1 MPPRR
6 VIARPRRA
14 HSWLTGL
21 LLVLLLAL
29 VASACSDMGLNAPTP
44 DPPSHGEP
52 GPEPP
57 ADDPA
62 DDDPADDDP
71 AIDEPPADDPADDDP
86 ADDDP
91 AIDEPPPATG
101 GIRGEVLVPVDA
113 ARSKTAVP
121 FTLVRH
127 ATPGAAAIV
136 AGAVMVQVR
145 EQAPAADGLRVA
157 LEALVRT
164 PAVVRASGVAR
175 TYELRFDHVDEA
187 STRALAQELR
197 AHPEVLAA
205 ETVPVVWPL
214 AFPNDEYYAL
224 QWALTA
230 ARVPDAWALLG
241 AADGTVAP
249 AVVAIVDTGSQAHP
263 DLQNLPGW
271 DFVDGDDDP
280 RDPGASDGG
289 IGSHGVHVAGT
300 AVARTHNTIGVAGVH
315 PNGRVLPLRVIGSDG
330 NGSLA
335 DVAYAITWAAGGT
348 LPGLPAN
355 ANPAAVIN
363 LSLGGPVTSCPSF
376 LQAAIDDAHARGSV
390 VVAAAGNGKEDAG
403 GTSPANCAQVV
414 TVGAV
419 GPGGVRAPYSNFGAH
434 VDLMAPGGDF
444 SLSASAVDAG
454 VLSTSWDYRRDQPDY
469 VLMEG
474 TSMAAPHVSGAL
486 ALLRGKH
493 PELGPAEAVERL
505 LATARPMS
513 ARECDRPSASDCGVG
528 TLDAYTALLAADDP
542 GGEPDDPG
550 EPDPGEPPGEPDPGE
565 PDPGEPDPG
574 EPDDPAESVMTYV
587 IADLCVTA
595 TCSIIDQSGSRF
607 TALEAGREAG
617 PYAFDDLPNGTYE
630 IWAFRDLDGDGAWD
644 GDEPW
649 AVYPLPVQVEGAVVA
664 GIDVEVPAAPLSGY
678 AAEQQSLR
686 SRPQGTR

>member
-6 VIARPRRA
+6 VIARPRRVRP
-14 HSWLTGL
+14 WLTGV

-29 VASACSDMGLNAPTP
+29 AASACSDMGLHTPAP
-44 DPPSHGEP
+44 DPPSPAEP

-57 ADDPA
+57 ADEPGGGDP
-62 DDDPADDDP
+62 PV
-71 AIDEPPADDPADDDP
+71 DEPPAD
-86 ADDDP
+86 
-91 AIDEPPPATG
+91 EPPLRG
-101 GIRGEVLVPVDA
+101 GIRGEVLAPIDA
-113 ARSKTAVP
+113 ARSRAAAP

-127 ATPGAAAIV
+127 TTPGATAIV
-136 AGAVMVQVR
+136 AGAVMVHVR

-157 LEALVRT
+157 LEALART

-197 AHPEVLAA
+197 THPDVLAA

-214 AFPNDEYYAL
+214 AFPNDEYFAL
-224 QWALTA
+224 QWALSA
-230 ARVPDAWALLG
+230 ARVPDAWALVG

-249 AVVAIVDTGSQAHP
+249 AVVAVVDTGSQDHP

-271 DFVDGDDDP
+271 DFVDSDDDP

-315 PNGRVLPLRVIGSDG
+315 PNGRLLPLRVIGSDG
-330 NGSLA
+330 SGSLA
-335 DVAYAITWAAGGT
+335 NVAYAIIWASGGT
-348 LPGLPAN
+348 VPGLPTN

-363 LSLGGPVTSCPSF
+363 LSLGGATTWCPSF

-390 VVAAAGNGKEDAG
+390 VVAAAGNGADDAG
-403 GTSPANCAQVV
+403 GTSPANCAKVV

-419 GPGGVRAPYSNFGAH
+419 GPGGVRATYSNYGAH

-444 SLSASAVDAG
+444 SLSGSAVDKG

-493 PELGPAEAVERL
+493 PELGPVEAVERL

-513 ARECDRPSASDCGVG
+513 AWECGRPRASDCGAG
-528 TLDAYTALLAADDP
+528 LLDAYTALLAADDP
-542 GGEPDDPG
+542 GDEPDDPG
-550 EPDPGEPPGEPDPGE
+550 DPGDPDPGDPDPGEPGEPDPGE
-565 PDPGEPDPG
+565 PDPGEPG
-574 EPDDPAESVMTYV
+574 EPAEPVMTYV

-595 TCSIIDQSGSRF
+595 SCSVIDQSGSQF
-607 TALEAGREAG
+607 TALEAGRETG
-617 PYAFDDLPNGTYE
+617 PFAFHDLPNGTYE
-630 IWAFRDLDGDGAWD
+630 IWAFRDLDGDGAWN

-649 AVYPLPVQVEGAVVA
+649 GVYPFPVQVEGTMVT
-664 GIDVEVPAAPLSGY
+664 GIDVEVRATPRSGAARTPASG
-678 AAEQQSLR
+678 
-686 SRPQGTR
+686 SRR